1 MIIQTSNAN
10 FLIEKSE
17 SNPGCVSISSNSQE
31 ELYRFFGS
39 LEITYTNDPLYS
51 YTVRACKQ
59 EFANA
64 MILMVKEI
72 DYSEFL
78 GFSLQTA

>member
-17 SNPGCVSISSNSQE
+17 SNNGCVSISSNSQE

-39 LEITYTNDPLYS
+39 LEITYTNDPIYS
-51 YTVRACKQ
+51 YTVCACKQ

-64 MILMVKEI
+64 MIVMVKEI